1 MMRDVAG
8 IEEKKKKRKRG
19 REEIET
25 RLNGFT
31 G

>member
-1 MMRDVAG
+1 MMCDVAG
-8 IEEKKKKRKRG
+8 IEEKKKRKRG